1 MWGRLKRSWRRI
13 AWGATAFMA
22 FVYVVTEFVYY
33 FPLTPTSLD
42 IRGETELPSP
52 RDVVRLIYV
61 GDIKLADTAA
71 NAIKDHG
78 YAYIFRGTRRVL
90 QGAHLAVGNLEGP
103 ITADG
108 VPNPHKR
115 WSYKVP
121 PGAAKGLADAGFDLM
136 NLANNHIQDCG
147 DVGIQESI
155 QHLRDAGIVPFGG
168 GLTRRE
174 AHRPAISEIRGVKVA
189 NLGYI
194 PPHMRYR
201 GKKISLRS
209 LAWGRKRGGG
219 AWGGER
225 ELRRDIQSARREADV
240 VVVSFHLGDRYQKM
254 PLSFERNLCHR
265 AIDFGADVVVGHG
278 THIMGPMEVYSGKP
292 IFYSV
297 GNFAFGSL
305 NVRARFGLMAV
316 VDVGVASKRVEAVH
330 ALPIYTLN
338 SNPWVRH
345 GTKILVGVQALK
357 VLSRLNQ
364 RSQSLGTRV
373 SLRRRPSR
381 GYIQLPGS

>member
-1 MWGRLKRSWRRI
+1 MWGVMKRRWRPL
-13 AWGATAFMA
+13 AFGVALFCTLA
-22 FVYVVTEFVYY
+22 FVITEFVYY
-33 FPLTPTSLD
+33 FPLTPISLD
-42 IRGETELPSP
+42 IHGETELPAP
-52 RDVVRLIYV
+52 RGVLRLVYV

-71 NAIKDHG
+71 DAIHDHG

-90 QGAHLAVGNLEGP
+90 QGAHLAIGNLEGP
-103 ITADG
+103 ITARG

-121 PGAAKGLADAGFDLM
+121 PAAAKGLAQAGFDLM

-147 DVGIQESI
+147 DVGISESVK
-155 QHLRDAGIVPFGG
+155 HLRAAGIVPFGG

-174 AHRPAISEIRGVKVA
+174 AHRPAISEIQGVKIA

-194 PPHMRYR
+194 PPQMRYR

-209 LAWGRKRGGG
+209 LAWSRRRGGG
-219 AWGGER
+219 GWGGDR
-225 ELRRDIQSARREADV
+225 ELKRDIHRARQVADV
-240 VVVSFHLGDRYQKM
+240 VVVSFHMGDRYQKM
-254 PLSFERNLCHR
+254 PLPFERDLCHR

-278 THIMGPMEVYSGKP
+278 THIMGPIEVYQGKP

-316 VDVGVASKRVEAVH
+316 VDVGVASKGVEAVH
-330 ALPIYTLN
+330 ALPIYTVN
-338 SNPWVRH
+338 GNPWVRH
-345 GTKILVGVQALK
+345 QTKILVGTQALK
-357 VLSRLNQ
+357 VLSMLSQ
-364 RSQSLGTRV
+364 RSKTLGTRV
-373 SLRRRPSR
+373 LMQRRPTR
-381 GYIQLPGS
+381 GYISLLEP